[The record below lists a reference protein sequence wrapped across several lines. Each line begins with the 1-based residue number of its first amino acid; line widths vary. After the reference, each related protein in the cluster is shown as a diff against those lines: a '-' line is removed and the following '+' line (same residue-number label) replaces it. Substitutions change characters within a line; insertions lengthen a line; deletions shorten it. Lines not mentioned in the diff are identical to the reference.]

1 MDPYLGDCVPDA
13 VHQGDVNKHLSAKYS
28 LLFFIH
34 FCTVALHTH
43 TEHTEK
49 PLLSHLM
56 PLILTINRVQ
66 DYWID
71 NQDGDA
77 NDAKNKADNN
87 KVSGLGRHLGCCQ
100 VVTFSHKSVAL

>member
-43 TEHTEK
+43 RTHRKTSPP
-49 PLLSHLM
+49 PL
-56 PLILTINRVQ
+56 NACNCQ
-66 DYWID
+66 
-71 NQDGDA
+71 
-77 NDAKNKADNN
+77 NN
-87 KVSGLGRHLGCCQ
+87 SGTGLLDR
-100 VVTFSHKSVAL
+100 